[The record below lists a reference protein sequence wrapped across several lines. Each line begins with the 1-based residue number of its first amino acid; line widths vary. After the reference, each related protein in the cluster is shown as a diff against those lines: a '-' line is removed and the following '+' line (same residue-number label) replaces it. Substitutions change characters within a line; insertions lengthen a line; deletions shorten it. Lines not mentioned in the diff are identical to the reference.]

1 MAKVAVT
8 KTKKKVRRKKRSLSE
23 KLWIGIAIL
32 LSISMVLTT
41 VAALFGNPG
50 HSGFLAPFGLA

>member
-8 KTKKKVRRKKRSLSE
+8 KTKKKPRRKKRSVSE
-23 KLWIGIAIL
+23 MVWIVIAIL
-32 LSISMVLTT
+32 LSVSMVLTT

-50 HSGFLAPFGLA
+50 GHGFFTAFGLA